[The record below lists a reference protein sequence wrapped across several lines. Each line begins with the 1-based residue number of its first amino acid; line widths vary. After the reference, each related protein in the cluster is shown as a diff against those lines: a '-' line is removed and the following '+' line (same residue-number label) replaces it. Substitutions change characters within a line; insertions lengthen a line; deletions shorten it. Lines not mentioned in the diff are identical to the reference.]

1 MANLF
6 NYIEFPNLNLA
17 NKVEC
22 ANFIP
27 TANPLMSAEL
37 QQAWAG
43 YNIHN
48 PLLKTKCYCSAQI
61 PARWQPLS
69 ASAKSS
75 LRRAVPRFK

>member
-1 MANLF
+1 MTDLF
-6 NYIEFPNLNLA
+6 NNIEFPNLNLA
-17 NKVEC
+17 NEVEC

-27 TANPLMSAEL
+27 SANPLMSVEL

-61 PARWQPLS
+61 PARWQLLS
-69 ASAKSS
+69 ASAK
-75 LRRAVPRFK
+75 K